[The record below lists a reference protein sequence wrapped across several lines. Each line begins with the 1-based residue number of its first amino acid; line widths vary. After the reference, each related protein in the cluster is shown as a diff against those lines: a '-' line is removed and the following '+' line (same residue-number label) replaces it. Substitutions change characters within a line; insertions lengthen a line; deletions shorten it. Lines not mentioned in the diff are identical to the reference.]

1 MGIVLL
7 TVPVLASLS
16 PLAKASTPR
25 IEAISWTKA
34 LVSRG
39 VVLCERNCDSF
50 AWRHGWE
57 DTWTFEGSVIMEEE
71 NERFKIECE
80 S

>member
-1 MGIVLL
+1 MTDLVEL
-7 TVPVLASLS
+7 TVPVLVSFS
-16 PLAKASTPR
+16 PFAKASTPR

-50 AWRHGWE
+50 AWRQGCE
-57 DTWTFEGSVIMEEE
+57 ETWTFVGSDMVEVEE
-71 NERFKIECE
+71 KILGV
-80 S
+80 